1 MSSWLSPTTPLLRS
15 NKKVSQPD
23 KSPLKKWKLHLS
35 PVHRPSNFSL
45 DRWARVWK
53 WKPWGFLDRWRKG
66 RGVGKRKIVSRLVW
80 NVIRLYTPL
89 PPPNERQGERS
100 QTISRSTLA
109 LKLRANG
116 RNNSQHRCANNV
128 GSCCVRISSS
138 VQTDATT
145 AVHRGKN
152 TTHKSL

>member
-89 PPPNERQGERS
+89 PRQRAARWAKS
-100 QTISRSTLA
+100 DYLA
-109 LKLRANG
+109 LHACSWAAY
-116 RNNSQHRCANNV
+116 NSQHRCANNV
-128 GSCCVRISSS
+128 GSWCVRISSG

-145 AVHRGKN
+145 PNNVGTYSASWEGYN
-152 TTHKSL
+152 P